1 MCFDRRHTPVAWGV
15 FRPRSGIFGCC
26 PCACAPLLV
35 GALYVKDGRG
45 REKEGTTTTVTVLL
59 LLMLLLPLLLLLR
72 LPFYC

>member
-1 MCFDRRHTPVAWGV
+1 M
-15 FRPRSGIFGCC
+15 FGCC

-45 REKEGTTTTVTVLL
+45 RVNEGSTTTVSVLL
-59 LLMLLLPLLLLLR
+59 LLMLLLQLLLLLLLLR